1 MERYFVDI
9 INNSFVFTDEQIHQ
23 IQKVMRHKINDE
35 VTLIN
40 DNNYYLC
47 RITSIL
53 PLNVDIISKQ
63 KVDTELKRNITLL
76 YCLPKGDKLDFAI
89 QKATELGVKKI
100 VLVSSSRTIMK
111 IKKEDEKRKFERFN
125 KIALEAA
132 EQCSRTYIPKIEG
145 VIPFSRINEY
155 LSSLNLIAYENEK
168 GDIITKELLENHN
181 SISIIVG
188 SEGGFSTN
196 EVELANS
203 YGFKSV
209 SLGKRIL
216 RSETAVCY
224 SLTLLSY
231 FSED

>member
-9 INNSFVFTDEQIHQ
+9 VDNTFVFTDEQIHQ

-35 VTLIN
+35 ITLIN
-40 DNNYYLC
+40 NDNYYLC
-47 RITSIL
+47 RIKSIL

-63 KVDTELKRNITLL
+63 KVDTELKRDITLL

-89 QKATELGVKKI
+89 QKATELGVKRI

-125 KIALEAA
+125 KIALEAS

-181 SISIIVG
+181 SVSIIVG
-188 SEGGFSTN
+188 SEGGFSTS

-203 YGFKSV
+203 YGFKSI